1 MHAVGLDFK
10 KLKMKKSKKKKKNG
24 AHCFV
29 GSSTPVHHGYLHA
42 IDI

>member
-1 MHAVGLDFK
+1 MDFK
-10 KLKMKKSKKKKKNG
+10 KLKTKKSKKKNG